1 MKQAALITCHNIKNY
16 GSVFQTYATT
26 MVFKEFGYD
35 VLVIDYQRPG
45 TDNDG
50 FRKKILSESHLAH
63 RPIFKYFFP
72 LILKPSFDKMERVF
86 EKFLELYVKT
96 TDERYLSEDEL
107 IRNCPEADLY
117 ISGSDQIWNS
127 DINGRIERPYY
138 LSFVPKNKK
147 KISFASSFGKTK
159 LRDEEVEENKKL
171 LSQYS
176 WISTREQS
184 SSKFG
189 IKCRCYTRSNIMA
202 NKGTVGKIRRTN

>member
-72 LILKPSFDKMERVF
+72 LILKPSFDKGGEYL
-86 EKFLELYVKT
+86 KNFLNYM
-96 TDERYLSEDEL
+96 
-107 IRNCPEADLY
+107 
-117 ISGSDQIWNS
+117 
-127 DINGRIERPYY
+127 
-138 LSFVPKNKK
+138 
-147 KISFASSFGKTK
+147 
-159 LRDEEVEENKKL
+159 LRQQMK
-171 LSQYS
+171 
-176 WISTREQS
+176 
-184 SSKFG
+184 G
-189 IKCRCYTRSNIMA
+189 I
-202 NKGTVGKIRRTN
+202 IRR

>member
-26 MVFKEFGYD
+26 VVFKEFGYD

-45 TDNDG
+45 TDNEG

-63 RPIFKYFFP
+63 KPILKYVFP
-72 LILKPSFDKMERVF
+72 LILKPSFDRMERVF
-86 EKFLELYVKT
+86 ERFIESYVKT
-96 TDERYLSEDEL
+96 TDEKYLSEDEL
-107 IRNCPEADLY
+107 VRNCPDADLY

-138 LSFVPKNKK
+138 LSFAPQNKK

-159 LRDEEVEENKKL
+159 LER
-171 LSQYS
+171 
-176 WISTREQS
+176 
-184 SSKFG
+184 
-189 IKCRCYTRSNIMA
+189 
-202 NKGTVGKIRRTN
+202 